1 MSFLPLSP
9 AGRRYG
15 AYRDNPL
22 NPARTLRALQAA
34 PTIVLP
40 PTAMGLCAYKG
51 PTRDQGQEGS
61 CCGNAGGSKIDL
73 DYRQFAAGW
82 PDRTVL
88 PSLLMTSAEFVY
100 LCDLIADGNLGTD
113 AGSTLHQTAITI
125 SQKGACSNVQMPYSD
140 SQFSTPPNAT
150 QYTNGLLYRMDA
162 YYFLPDLPS
171 MKSCLAPS
179 TAGPG
184 HSFIFGIN
192 VYDSFE
198 STWPVPGF
206 MPMPNLST
214 EQLQGGHAQ
223 HCIGFSDLIEFP
235 DGSKGG
241 LFVQNSWGDKS
252 VWLDGIDAPGHTDG
266 GCYWMPYAFV
276 TLNDP
281 NNGRCVS
288 DQWCNHTGA
297 PWVSKAA

>member
-9 AGRRYG
+9 AGHRYG
-15 AYRDNPL
+15 AYRGNPDNP
-22 NPARTLRALQAA
+22 AQILRALRADPA
-34 PTIVLP
+34 IVLP
-40 PTAMGLCAYKG
+40 PTAMDLCAYKG
-51 PTRDQGQEGS
+51 PTRDQKQEGS
-61 CCGNAGGSKIDL
+61 CTGQAGAEKIDL
-73 DYRQFAAGW
+73 DYRQFSNW
-82 PDRTVL
+82 PNRNI
-88 PSLLMTSAEFVY
+88 PSSQFMASASFIYKCNLL
-100 LCDLIADGNLGTD
+100 ADGNLGTD
-113 AGSTLHQTAITI
+113 AGSTLHQTAMTI
-125 SQKGACSNVQMPYSD
+125 SRSGAAQNTVEPYND
-140 SQFSTPPNAT
+140 NDYTKPPTAA
-150 QYTNGLLYRMDA
+150 QYANGLLYRMDP
-162 YYFLPDLPS
+162 YHFLPDLLS
-171 MKSCLAPS
+171 MKACLAPS
-179 TAGPG
+179 AAGPG
-184 HSFIFGIN
+184 HSFIFGIS

-198 STWPVPGF
+198 NPWPTPGF
-206 MPMPNLST
+206 MPLPNLST

-281 NNGRCVS
+281 NNGSCVS